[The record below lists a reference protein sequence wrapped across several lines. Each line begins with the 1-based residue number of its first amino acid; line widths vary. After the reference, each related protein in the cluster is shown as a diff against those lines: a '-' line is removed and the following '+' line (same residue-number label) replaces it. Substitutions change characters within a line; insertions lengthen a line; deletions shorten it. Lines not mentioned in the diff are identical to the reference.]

1 MQWRDD
7 TTLPSRG
14 LYLRPIDRSSECSR
28 MTGVGQTLREPAHA
42 RADHGRMA
50 RAGAQAAAKGGL
62 TTRNVRP
69 LPLS

>member
-1 MQWRDD
+1 
-7 TTLPSRG
+7 
-14 LYLRPIDRSSECSR
+14 

-50 RAGAQAAAKGGL
+50 RARAQAAAKGGL